1 MGCNCKKT
9 IVNWEGGDI
18 PNPSHF
24 FKEVEFDSNVTFDGC
39 ANADGTHDNPIA
51 QGKVQCVSQ
60 NNVLR
65 VHNIF
70 EINGTLNNSG
80 TIYFSRD
87 FIYDPNPGT
96 SMPVVLMEI

>member
-1 MGCNCKKT
+1 MGCNCHKT

-24 FKEVEFDSNVTFDGC
+24 FKDVLFDEC
-39 ANADGTHDNPIA
+39 ASTDGTHDNPIA
-51 QGKVQCVSQ
+51 QGKVQCVAK

>member
-1 MGCNCKKT
+1 MSCNCKKT
-9 IVNWEGGDI
+9 IENWEGGDI

-24 FKEVEFDSNVTFDGC
+24 FKDVTFDGC

-51 QGKVQCVSQ
+51 QGKVQCVSE

-70 EINGTLNNSG
+70 EINGLLKNSG
-80 TIYFSRD
+80 LIYFSRD
-87 FIYDPNPGT
+87 YSFSPGGEK
-96 SMPVVLMEI
+96 L

>member
-24 FKEVEFDSNVTFDGC
+24 FKDVEFDDDVTFDGC

-51 QGKVQCVSQ
+51 KGKVQCVSA

-65 VHNIF
+65 VHNVY
-70 EINGTLNNSG
+70 EINGTLNNNG

-87 FIYDPNPGT
+87 YLFQPGGAGT
-96 SMPVVLMEI
+96 TGIILMEI